1 MSEAKHIT
9 DNDIKNLE
17 EVLKRCPAGT
27 LEGLLRFRETGDMAS
42 FQVFLIGCIKR
53 HTDDEFHPLLDSG
66 RSDLSFIDDIGID
79 SMTMMEIVM
88 MIEECLNI
96 QIDNK
101 DLMEIRTLGELD
113 TYIQKTLAPQA

>member
-9 DNDIKNLE
+9 DDDLKNLE

-27 LEGLLRFRETGDMAS
+27 LEGLLRYRQAGEVEGFR
-42 FQVFLIGCIKR
+42 VFLTGCIKR
-53 HTDDEFHPLLDSG
+53 HTDDEFHGLLDSG

-96 QIDNK
+96 KIENK
-101 DLMEIRTLGELD
+101 DLMEIRTMGDLD
-113 TYIQKTLAPQA
+113 AYVQKTVKVGD